1 MSVSQPLRIGLTG
14 SIGMGKSTTAQMFR
28 DEGVSVLDSDR
39 IVHDLYR
46 GAAVGPVG
54 VAFPGVVVD
63 GEIDRAALAAQV
75 LDCPDAMKRLEGIVH
90 PLVWAARRD
99 FDAACAARGESFVVY
114 DIPLLFETGAQDM
127 VDAIVVVSAPAD
139 VQKARVL
146 ARPGMTEEK
155 FAALLARQ
163 VPDAEKRRQADF
175 VVETDAGPDAARARI
190 RDILDCL
197 RVGAFRR
204 KKI

>member
-1 MSVSQPLRIGLTG
+1 MARSGRRGSRRRGRSRRRVAAILPPLEATRRPL
-14 SIGMGKSTTAQMFR
+14 
-28 DEGVSVLDSDR
+28 
-39 IVHDLYR
+39 
-46 GAAVGPVG
+46 GAAGTVGPVCAVGPVG
-54 VAFPGVVVD
+54 AAFPGVVVD

-90 PLVWAARRD
+90 PLVWASRRD

-175 VVETDAGPDAARARI
+175 VVETDAGPDAARARV

-197 RVGAFRR
+197 RAGAFRR
-204 KKI
+204 KEI